1 MEQVNWESDIK
12 SWGDGLGNAHSDSAI
27 VNTVIAEVAEGRSL
41 YGKFPADKVLL
52 YDSEVSDDQ
61 ETGVKRVLDDSPEK
75 EWVEF
80 FRYAT
85 IGENHKGFSK
95 KQKDGSIL
103 IQINESYPGVT
114 QLPLLYLLIREE

>member
-52 YDSEVSDDQ
+52 YDSEIVYSSPKPLINPNIL
-61 ETGVKRVLDDSPEK
+61 VIMACLD
-75 EWVEF
+75 
-80 FRYAT
+80 T
-85 IGENHKGFSK
+85 
-95 KQKDGSIL
+95 
-103 IQINESYPGVT
+103 
-114 QLPLLYLLIREE
+114 